1 MKAPKQGIILL
12 ILVGFATTGWSQ
24 NKLPIFKEK
33 TDSIEYEK
41 ISLRMRELFRM
52 MRDTSNINRDSIS
65 TRVSYLMKRQESMR
79 DKISGFRYAFEPAYR
94 VLEDILPE
102 ERDTITQVAIIKKS
116 ELPTALY
123 RFKNLKALELIDNR
137 MNKLPRKLRKFKNL
151 ATLKIY
157 SDKSGKNLKLPKN
170 STIKTLIICSPH
182 LPKKF
187 NSLKNLH
194 RLDLSKNNLKEFP
207 KLSGCKKLTEL
218 SLRENQLTFENL
230 KANSKT
236 LEILE
241 LQNNH
246 VKHVPAALVNFP
258 NLKRL
263 VLNYNQ
269 IESMDSQLAQLNKLE
284 QVGLYSNQLV
294 AVPEALYQISSLKE
308 LDLYY
313 NQIERLGERAANW
326 KKLEVLYLSNNKLI
340 SLPLNIGELSNLRE
354 LYLHSNRLSEL
365 PESIGK
371 LANLK
376 ILRVN
381 SNYLPLVPDA
391 MAYLQKME
399 RLDIANNQLNSLPF
413 SFFQLPKLKFISL
426 LGNQWDEATRKEIRK
441 QAEEL
446 EKKEVVV
453 LFN

>member
-1 MKAPKQGIILL
+1 MKPSNQCIVVF
-12 ILVGFATTGWSQ
+12 ILVGFATTGWGQ

-41 ISLRMRELFRM
+41 ISLRIRELFTL

-65 TRVSYLMKRQESMR
+65 TRVSYLMKRQESLR
-79 DKISGFRYAFEPAYR
+79 DKISGYRYAFEPSYR
-94 VLEDILPE
+94 VLENVEPE
-102 ERDTITQVAIIKKS
+102 ERDTVTQVTITKKS
-116 ELPTALY
+116 ELPKVLS
-123 RFKNLKALELIDNR
+123 RFKNLKSLELIDNR
-137 MNKLPRKLRKFKNL
+137 MNKLSRKLRKFKNL
-151 ATLKIY
+151 TTLKIY
-157 SDKSGKNLKLPKN
+157 SDQSGKDLKLPKN
-170 STIKTLIICSPH
+170 STIKTLIICSPQ

-194 RLDLSKNNLKEFP
+194 RLDLSKNNLTAFP
-207 KLSGCKKLTEL
+207 NLSGCKKLKEL
-218 SLRENQLTFENL
+218 SLRDNQLTLENL
-230 KANSKT
+230 KVGCKT

-241 LQNNH
+241 LQNNQI
-246 VKHVPAALVNFP
+246 KHVPAAIANFT

-269 IESMDSQLAQLNKLE
+269 VESIDGKLALLNKLE
-284 QVGLYSNQLV
+284 QVGLYSNKLV
-294 AVPEALYQISSLKE
+294 ALPEALYQISSIKE

-313 NQIERLGERAANW
+313 NQIERLDEKAANW
-326 KKLEVLYLSNNKLI
+326 KKMEVLYLSNNKLI
-340 SLPLNIGELSNLRE
+340 SLPQNIGELSNLRE

-365 PESIGK
+365 PESLGK

-381 SNYLPLVPDA
+381 SNYLPLVSDA
-391 MAYLQKME
+391 LSNLQKIE
-399 RLDIANNQLNSLPF
+399 RMDLANNQLNSLPF
-413 SFFQLPKLKFISL
+413 SFFQLPQLKLISL
-426 LGNQWDEATRKEIRK
+426 LGNQWDDATRKEIRK

-446 EKKEVVV
+446 EKKEVLV